1 MQQKLIKYESI
12 KLLRMS
18 ILLVSSAK
26 SQQSLFVLKHVKAWL
41 TFWSRPPRE
50 DKAVFLQRPCILILK
65 VAKTFEKLSFEALN

>member
-26 SQQSLFVLKHVKAWL
+26 SQQSLFVGDLADFSSEYPASCTPL
-41 TFWSRPPRE
+41 DSFYDRSQFDTSGRPHICGIRE
-50 DKAVFLQRPCILILK
+50 L
-65 VAKTFEKLSFEALN
+65 